1 MPERARLQPLRK
13 RRFAAEGLT
22 LQKIF
27 AAVLLGA
34 TLGLLASVVRVASQ
48 SRFKGAPEPSRNEA
62 VTSWQTSQQVAP
74 ALKLQRL
81 AETIFL
87 FLHHSIKQLSA
98 VDHS

>member
-13 RRFAAEGLT
+13 RRFATEGLT

-48 SRFKGAPEPSRNEA
+48 SRAKATVRPNKAEA
-62 VTSWQTSQQVAP
+62 ITSWQTSQQVRP
-74 ALKLQRL
+74 ALKLQRHQRL
-81 AETIFL
+81 RGLWLSGPHLSEY
-87 FLHHSIKQLSA
+87 LHRFG
-98 VDHS
+98 